1 MTAARLPWLLALLAA
16 LAILRIVVPP
26 SQGHAVNLAQ
36 AVPRQGRI
44 EPPPA
49 AQRAAEPVV
58 RAAVARLEAASDR
71 PGNAFAVRAP
81 KPPPVAP
88 AAPVLKAPVAVIAPA
103 PAPPEVIVT
112 SAPPPPPFQ
121 VIGTWD
127 DGGASGV
134 FVTGPQGT
142 LLARQGSVLMAEY
155 NVVRIT
161 AREVWL
167 QHLPTRRELQ
177 LPIPYVSP
185 AAPRP

>member
-16 LAILRIVVPP
+16 IAILRIVVPP
-26 SQGHAVNLAQ
+26 SQGHAVDLAL
-36 AVPRQGRI
+36 AVPRQSRI

-49 AQRAAEPVV
+49 VQRAAEPVL
-58 RAAVARLEAASDR
+58 RAAVARLDADSDR

-88 AAPVLKAPVAVIAPA
+88 AAPLLKAPVVMFAPP
-103 PAPPEVIVT
+103 PAPPAVMVT

-127 DGGASGV
+127 DGGATGV
-134 FVTGPQGT
+134 FIAGPQGT

-167 QHLPTRRELQ
+167 QHLPTSRELQ